1 MTNDTQAV
9 FHTDIGLE
17 VALRPSAVVSILT
30 SMSSLAPAASADP
43 LLDVRT
49 YAGELASWLA
59 SRPAALRAVE
69 APIRTYAA
77 RVEAMT
83 DLMAALHDAGW
94 SRYGWPEEVGGL
106 GGTILHRAAMW
117 EALARHDVPG
127 MALFEHLE
135 ILAPTLVAQ
144 GSRQFVAQALPAFLA
159 GRQLWAQGFSE
170 PDAGSDL
177 ASVRTV
183 AVRDGDGYLVT
194 GRKIWTSWARY
205 ATWCLLLAR
214 TGTPDSRHRG
224 LTAFI
229 VDLRAPGVEVRA
241 IEQANG
247 TDELAEVAF
256 DGVHVDAGRV
266 VGEVGGGWAVA
277 MHILGHERGTFAW
290 FRHCFLYQHLVG
302 GLPHASDRHD
312 AALGD
317 SLLDLAAV
325 TATGHAA
332 LHAHAADSLLG
343 PRAAYTKLLLC
354 AAEQSVYDWILA
366 SDPDLA
372 VDLRSD
378 EVAVR
383 RQEYL
388 FSRIVTV
395 YGGSQ
400 QMQLETIAKQI
411 LRLP

>member
-1 MTNDTQAV
+1 M
-9 FHTDIGLE
+9 
-17 VALRPSAVVSILT
+17 ALTP
-30 SMSSLAPAASADP
+30 DP
-43 LLDVRT
+43 LLDVAT
-49 YAGELASWLA
+49 YAGELEGWLA
-59 SRPAALRAVE
+59 TRPAAVRAVQ
-69 APIRTYAA
+69 APLPSYAG
-77 RVEAMT
+77 RVEAMAG
-83 DLMAALHDAGW
+83 LMAALYDAGW
-94 SRYGWPEEVGGL
+94 ARYGWPLDVGGL

-135 ILAPTLVAQ
+135 ILAPTLVAH
-144 GSRQFVAQALPAFLA
+144 GPRPFVAQALPAFLS

-177 ASVRTV
+177 ASLRTTATRVDGGWVV
-183 AVRDGDGYLVT
+183 A

-214 TGTPDSRHRG
+214 TGPPESRHRG
-224 LTAFI
+224 LTAFV

-247 TDELAEVAF
+247 TDELAEVTF
-256 DGVHVDAGRV
+256 DDVAVGTECV
-266 VGEVGGGWAVA
+266 VGDVGGGWAVA
-277 MHILGHERGTFAW
+277 MHILSHERGTFAW
-290 FRHCFLYQHLVG
+290 FRHCFLYQHLLG
-302 GLPHASDRHD
+302 GLAHAEARDD
-312 AALGD
+312 AQLGTA
-317 SLLDLAAV
+317 LLDLAAV

-332 LHAHAADSLLG
+332 LHDHAVDAALG

-354 AAEQSVYDWILA
+354 TAERSVYDWMLA
-366 SDPDLA
+366 ADPDLA
-372 VDLRSD
+372 LDPHD
-378 EVAVR
+378 DDVAVR

-400 QMQLETIAKQI
+400 QMQLETVAKQI